1 MQLPAIMLCATLGV
15 QSAGS
20 HCKQACQQQLA
31 IVHFLQL
38 SWGLIILI
46 AIGSFICNGPETVWQ
61 SSLLRSL
68 AAAPFKPPA
77 NLLGPQTWPGT
88 PCCSAARCFSLP
100 KVFCYWRMLLSG
112 AMLVAIV
119 MCAAFVSL

>member
-38 SWGLIILI
+38 CWGLIILM
-46 AIGSFICNGPETVWQ
+46 P
-61 SSLLRSL
+61 
-68 AAAPFKPPA
+68 
-77 NLLGPQTWPGT
+77 
-88 PCCSAARCFSLP
+88 
-100 KVFCYWRMLLSG
+100 
-112 AMLVAIV
+112 LVSV
-119 MCAAFVSL
+119 